1 LDKLLKGKN
10 ASSKFIE
17 QNKREL
23 QKYMNAAMKSEENM
37 LGYLEYSNSTMAKV
51 HDMAECPAED
61 CEEEA
66 AKAQNN
72 ISMYD

>member
-1 LDKLLKGKN
+1 MDKLLKGKN

-51 HDMAECPAED
+51 QDLVELPAED
-61 CEEEA
+61 GEEQVA
-66 AKAQNN
+66 NNQNT